1 MLIIFSHANPKLS
14 SNYVFVQYKQI
25 WQCTAAYMQNRKNKY
40 FHSKKKNKKTWP
52 MLTLWGLTDD
62 VAAVVGDQGLA
73 VNIDELCDQWLV
85 ELGMSPRAAE
95 RDVLAPLV
103 LH

>member
-1 MLIIFSHANPKLS
+1 
-14 SNYVFVQYKQI
+14 
-25 WQCTAAYMQNRKNKY
+25 
-40 FHSKKKNKKTWP
+40 